1 MSDMVLVKEANLA
14 AEMRRQALEA
24 KIGIY
29 MRGAYENM
37 LEVGRCLCEAK
48 DEKLVS
54 HGEWE
59 NWVLANTG
67 FSVRQ
72 AQRLMQAAR
81 AVPSGSIM
89 NGMPISKIQVLLQL
103 PEGDREAVAAA
114 SVETDATV
122 RELRAAIEKS
132 KAEGLAADATVRKL
146 KENVELHRSARIEL
160 EKEKIVLE
168 NSLRSEQ
175 RMNARINGMLSDTQA
190 RIAELEKQ
198 LAENASE
205 DGISEAAQAQID
217 ALNEKVRKLNQ
228 FAADQARKRQQ
239 AERALLNADMGTA
252 RGSELQVT
260 QIGDIVSTIRTFIGS
275 AGVITQMGSAI
286 RTLSDSD
293 RGELKRYIGLV
304 EGWARDA
311 RKAMDTEYVDLGE
324 MP

>member
-1 MSDMVLVKEANLA
+1 M
-14 AEMRRQALEA
+14 
-24 KIGIY
+24 
-29 MRGAYENM
+29 
-37 LEVGRCLCEAK
+37 
-48 DEKLVS
+48 
-54 HGEWE
+54 
-59 NWVLANTG
+59 
-67 FSVRQ
+67 
-72 AQRLMQAAR
+72 
-81 AVPSGSIM
+81 
-89 NGMPISKIQVLLQL
+89 
-103 PEGDREAVAAA
+103 
-114 SVETDATV
+114 
-122 RELRAAIEKS
+122 
-132 KAEGLAADATVRKL
+132 AADAAVRKL

-304 EGWARDA
+304 EGWVRDA

>member
-14 AEMRRQALEA
+14 VEMRRQALEA
-24 KIGIY
+24 KIVIY

-59 NWVLANTG
+59 SWVLANTG

-132 KAEGLAADATVRKL
+132 KAEGLAADAVAQKL
-146 KENVELHRSARIEL
+146 KESVELHRSARIEL

-205 DGISEAAQAQID
+205 NGISEAAQAQID